1 MEISD
6 MCTDKIKMKSIE
18 FRTHFKSFGENFQ
31 VNTDFKRLQQV
42 LLNLLQNAVKFT
54 DRNGKIFLI
63 VEKQVNNF
71 LRISVVDNGEGIK
84 TEDQD
89 KLFRL
94 LGSFKDAREINTTG
108 IGLGLVMS
116 KMIVQKFNGYIDFVS
131 EHKNGSSFF
140 YTFET
145 RDNGQGILPLIQQE
159 QQKPWTFEDL
169 NEGGGEETET
179 RETQL
184 I

>member
-1 MEISD
+1 

-18 FRTHFKSFGENFQ
+18 FQTHFKSFVENFQ

-145 RDNGQGILPLIQQE
+145 KDNGQGILPLIQQE

-169 NEGGGEETET
+169 NEDKSEETEM
-179 RETQL
+179 RETQ
-184 I
+184 II